1 VWLVALLG
9 VAGCRNER
17 AVPPSSTPDR
27 AAPVDTAPYTILA
40 PVPGALWY
48 EGSRHIIRWQS
59 RRAGP
64 VNIGAVMGG
73 KDRGHLAMSIPAGI
87 DSLVWQIPTGFVS
100 GFGLTRSDA
109 VRLRVE
115 ASDSPA
121 LGVESA
127 PFTIAAP

>member
-1 VWLVALLG
+1 MAFLCVTA
-9 VAGCRNER
+9 CRSER
-17 AVPPSSTPDR
+17 AVPPPSTADR
-27 AAPVDTAPYTILA
+27 AAAIDTAPYTIESPA
-40 PVPGALWY
+40 PGTLWY

-73 KDRGHLAMSIPAGI
+73 KDRGHLAMQIPSGT
-87 DSLVWQIPTGFVS
+87 DSLAWDVPSGFVS
-100 GFGLTRSDA
+100 GFGINRSDA

-121 LGVESA
+121 VGVESA
-127 PFTIAAP
+127 PFSIAAP